1 MKHVSKILAFLVV
14 NAAGFMSVP
23 LCFITV
29 TKLGLLTMP
38 REDVELDAFKTQFMH
53 GTYMTWLVCAV
64 FSVAYFFIKG
74 KERLLFLWAPLV
86 VPVSYGLYVLFTR
99 FSS

>member
-1 MKHVSKILAFLVV
+1 MNHLTKILAFLTI
-14 NAAGFMSVP
+14 NIAGFMSVP
-23 LCFITV
+23 LCFIVV
-29 TKLGLLTMP
+29 TKLGLLAVP

-64 FSVAYFFIKG
+64 FSVAYFFLKG
-74 KERLLFLWAPLV
+74 KERLFFLWAPLV
-86 VPVSYGLYVLFTR
+86 VPVAYGLYVLFAR

>member
-1 MKHVSKILAFLVV
+1 MNHLSKILAFLIV

-23 LCFITV
+23 LCFIVV
-29 TKLGLLTMP
+29 TKLGLLKMP
-38 REDVELDAFKTQFMH
+38 SENLELYSFKTQFMH
-53 GTYMTWLVCAV
+53 GTYMTWLVCAI
-64 FSVAYFFIKG
+64 FSFAYFFLKG
-74 KERLLFLWAPLV
+74 KERLLFLWAPLA